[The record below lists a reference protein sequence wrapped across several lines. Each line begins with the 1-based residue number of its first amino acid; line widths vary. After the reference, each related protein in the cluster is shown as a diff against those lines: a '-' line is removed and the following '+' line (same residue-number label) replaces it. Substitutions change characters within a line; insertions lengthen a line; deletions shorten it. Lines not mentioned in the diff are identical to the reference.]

1 MTPLD
6 VHSDTVTSLL
16 RPHQASFRD
25 PAGFVFTRDG
35 VLYRQ
40 VNPVGRSDYDALMT
54 SGLYEDLVGRGDL
67 VAHEEVDLT
76 LSPDARAAVVLKPAR
91 VGFISYPYEWC
102 FSQLKD
108 AALLT
113 LRLQKAA
120 VQHGLSLKDATAYNI
135 AFDGGRPVWIDTL
148 SFERLTPGRPWVA
161 YRQFCQFFLAP
172 LAAMSYVDVRLLQLL
187 RPQLD
192 GIPLDL
198 ASRLL
203 PASTRLRPG
212 LLTHIHLQAAAE
224 RRVANQVPTKGT
236 AQTGTLSPTASAGI
250 LDSLERTVSGLTW
263 RPGKTTWGDYYE
275 ATNYTDAAFTH
286 KREIVSDAIDRVAP
300 STMWDLGANDGTF
313 SRLGS
318 DRGIPTVAFDV
329 DPVAVEK
336 NYRRVVERRE
346 RHLLPLLL
354 DLTNPSGPSGWAHE
368 ERESFA
374 DRGPA
379 DLVLA
384 LALVHHLAIAHNLP
398 LVRIAEFFARVA
410 RALVIEFVPKQDSQ
424 LQRML
429 ATRVDIFD
437 EYTRPDFEAA
447 FSAYFTIEQAIPVR
461 DAERVV
467 YLMRKREP

>member
-1 MTPLD
+1 MPLA
-6 VHSDTVTSLL
+6 VP
-16 RPHQASFRD
+16 RQAAPPPPHQASFRD
-25 PAGFVFTRDG
+25 PAGFVFTLDG

-40 VNPVGRSDYDALMT
+40 VNPVGRADYDALMT
-54 SGLYEDLVGRGDL
+54 SGLYEQLVGAGDLVG
-67 VAHEEVDLT
+67 HEEVGASI
-76 LSPDARAAVVLKPAR
+76 SPYGGASTVLRPTR
-91 VGFISYPYEWC
+91 VDFISYPYEWC

-113 LRLQKAA
+113 LRLQRAA
-120 VQHGLSLKDATAYNI
+120 VERGMSLKDATAYNVV
-135 AFDGGRPVWIDTL
+135 FDDGRPIWIDTL

-161 YRQFCQFFLAP
+161 YRQFCQFFMAP
-172 LAAMSYVDVRLLQLL
+172 LALMSYVDVRLLQLL
-187 RPQLD
+187 RSHLD

-203 PASTRLRPG
+203 PAGTRLRPG

-224 RRVANQVPTKGT
+224 RQVARRNAPARTGRVAGIT
-236 AQTGTLSPTASAGI
+236 PTAAAGI
-250 LDSLERTVSGLTW
+250 LDSLERTVRGLTW
-263 RPGKTTWGDYYE
+263 RSPKTTWGNYYD
-275 ATNYTDAAFTH
+275 ATNYTDAAFAH
-286 KREIVSDAIDRVAP
+286 KREIVSAAIDRVAP
-300 STMWDLGANDGTF
+300 RNVWDLGANDGTF
-313 SRLGS
+313 SRLAS

-336 NYRRVVERRE
+336 NYQQVVARRE
-346 RHLLPLLL
+346 QNLLPLLL
-354 DLTNPSGPSGWAHE
+354 DLTNPSSRSGWAHE

-398 LVRIAEFFARVA
+398 LSRVAEFFSRIA
-410 RALVIEFVPKQDSQ
+410 RALVIEFVPKSDSQ

-437 EYTRPDFEAA
+437 EYTREDFEAA
-447 FSAYFTIEQAIPVR
+447 FDAWFSIEETHPVR
-461 DAERVV
+461 DAERIV
-467 YLMRKREP
+467 YLMRRRES

>member
-1 MTPLD
+1 M
-6 VHSDTVTSLL
+6 S
-16 RPHQASFRD
+16 
-25 PAGFVFTRDG
+25 
-35 VLYRQ
+35 
-40 VNPVGRSDYDALMT
+40 
-54 SGLYEDLVGRGDL
+54 SGLYQVLVAAGDL
-67 VAHEEVDLT
+67 ITHEEVDPSLALT
-76 LSPDARAAVVLKPAR
+76 NGAAAVLRPQR
-91 VGFISYPYEWC
+91 IGFISYPYEWC

-120 VQHGLSLKDATAYNI
+120 IQHGLALKDATAYNV
-135 AFDGGRPVWIDTL
+135 AFEAGRPVWIDTL

-172 LAAMSYVDVRLLQLL
+172 LAAMSWVDIRLLQLL
-187 RPQLD
+187 RPHLD

-224 RRVANQVPTKGT
+224 RRIGRQVPAAGPQRTRT
-236 AQTGTLSPTASAGI
+236 ISATASAGLI
-250 LDSLERTVSGLTW
+250 DSLERTVKGLVW
-263 RPGKTTWGDYYE
+263 RPATTTWGNYYE
-275 ATNYTDAAFTH
+275 ATNYTDAAFSH
-286 KREIVSDAIDRVAP
+286 KRQIVSDAIDRLAP
-300 STMWDLGANDGTF
+300 RNIWDLGANDGTF
-313 SRLGS
+313 SRIGS
-318 DRGIPTVAFDV
+318 ERGIPTVAFDA

-336 NYRRVVERRE
+336 NYRRVAAQRE
-346 RHLLPLLL
+346 RQLLPLLL
-354 DLTNPSGPSGWAHE
+354 DLTNPSTRSGWAHE

-398 LVRIAEFFARVA
+398 LPRIAEFFSQIA
-410 RALVIEFVPKQDSQ
+410 RALVIELVPKQDSQ

-429 ATRVDIFD
+429 ATREDIFD
-437 EYTRPDFEAA
+437 HYTRADFEAA
-447 FSAYFTIEQAIPVR
+447 FSAWFTLDQVHPVR
-461 DAERVV
+461 DAERVIYV
-467 YLMRKREP
+467 MRKRDS